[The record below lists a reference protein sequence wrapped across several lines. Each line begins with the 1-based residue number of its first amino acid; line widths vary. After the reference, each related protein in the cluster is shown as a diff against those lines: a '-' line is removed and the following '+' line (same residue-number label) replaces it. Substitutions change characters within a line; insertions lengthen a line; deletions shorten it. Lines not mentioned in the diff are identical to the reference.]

1 MFLCECVFFFG
12 VQCLKTTQTSNPL
25 VLIDEVDKLGR
36 GYQGDPASTL
46 LELLDPE
53 QNSAFDDHYLDV
65 PVDLSK
71 VLFVCTANVV
81 DAIPEPLFDRMEN
94 IPLSGYI
101 ASEKLQ
107 IATKYLIPES
117 MKKSGVQENQ
127 CELTE
132 GAARELI
139 ENYCREAGVRNLQKH
154 IDKIFR
160 KTALKIVKKEGEK
173 GARPLR

>member
-1 MFLCECVFFFG
+1 MNCFLNS

-36 GYQGDPASTL
+36 SYQGDPASTL

-53 QNSAFDDHYLDV
+53 QNNAFDDHFLDV
-65 PVDLSK
+65 PVDLSR
-71 VLFVCTANVV
+71 VLFVCTANVI

-107 IATKYLIPES
+107 IAINYLIPES
-117 MKKSGVQENQ
+117 MKRNGLQEDQ

-132 GAARELI
+132 DAVRELI
-139 ENYCREAGVRNLQKH
+139 DNYCREAGVRNLQKH

-160 KTALKIVKKEGEK
+160 KTALKIVRAEGEK
-173 GARPLR
+173 GARLLW